1 HQPGGLRRH
10 QQAAGDHRVGMSRAG
25 RPRLVVLSRPS
36 CHLCDEMCA
45 VLDRHLPR
53 WELEYEVVDVDSDSE
68 LRRRYGMVIPVLLW
82 NGHEVAR
89 IRLSSRRLEAIARR
103 RTGGEVPD

>member
-1 HQPGGLRRH
+1 MGVSL
-10 QQAAGDHRVGMSRAG
+10 AE

-53 WELEYEVVDVDSDSE
+53 WKLEYELVDVDSDTE
-68 LRRRYGMVIPVLLW
+68 LQRRYGTVIPVLLW
-82 NGHEVAR
+82 DGREVAR
-89 IRLSSRRLEAIARR
+89 IRLSARRLEAIVRR
-103 RTGGEVPD
+103 RSGDEPSAREIAPAPT